1 MKELHI
7 HPKTADSAVE
17 SQCTDCL
24 YFDTPADDPDGE
36 PCCTMQYHMDE
47 DERAMLSQS
56 RHPHCPYYRQY
67 DEYKSVRRQN

>member
-1 MKELHI
+1 MSEQDF
-7 HPKTADSAVE
+7 PCA
-17 SQCTDCL
+17 DCL

-47 DERAMLSQS
+47 DERAALTQN
-56 RHPHCPYYRQY
+56 RRLRCPYYRQY